1 MRVLFVVNAH
11 SGTGANKEILNAIT
25 READRA
31 GYTYSVFEMK
41 CKVGEDEENIRRE
54 IDNYQPEV
62 VAAAGGDGT
71 VNLLATILAGS
82 EISLA
87 IIPCGSANGM
97 AKELG
102 IDVQIPSAVDLIA
115 AGVSWQIDLL
125 HINEKIS
132 IHLADVGLNA
142 RIVKRFESDL
152 RRGLLTYGRHLFSE
166 VFLLKKY
173 RFYIQADGKSITRKA
188 VSLTFANASKY
199 GTGAIINASG
209 KLDDGYFELIIV
221 KPFPK
226 IKLFSIAWK
235 MFSGT
240 LQTSEYVEVVRC
252 HEATVRCKKPTTLQ
266 VDGEVIGKVKEIR
279 INILPKALKVIVP
292 KSYLKTV

>member
-1 MRVLFVVNAH
+1 MKVLFVVNAH
-11 SGTGANKEILNAIT
+11 SGTNANKDIVQLIKQ
-25 READRA
+25 EADKA
-31 GYTYSVFEMK
+31 GYDYSIFEMK
-41 CKVGEDEENIRRE
+41 CSVGEDEENIRKE
-54 IDNYQPEV
+54 IDHYQPEV

-71 VNLLATILAGS
+71 VNLLATILAGT
-82 EISLA
+82 ETSLA

-97 AKELG
+97 AKELD
-102 IDVQIPSAVDLIA
+102 IEAEIPSAVALIA
-115 AGVSWQIDLL
+115 AGVVWKIDLL
-125 HINEKIS
+125 RINGKTS

-173 RFYIQADGKSITRKA
+173 RFYIQADGKAIIRKA

-209 KLDDGYFELIIV
+209 KLDDGCFELIIV

-226 IKLFSIAWK
+226 IKIFSIAWK
-235 MFSGT
+235 MFRGT
-240 LQTSEYVEVVRC
+240 LQTSEYVEVVHC
-252 HEATVRCKKPTTLQ
+252 HEATVRCKRPTTLQ
-266 VDGEVIGKVKEIR
+266 VDGEVMGKVKEIR
-279 INILPKALKVIVP
+279 IGILPQALKVIVP
-292 KSYLKTV
+292 KNYSKTV